1 MTLRRQRSTL
11 TARSHSMAARP
22 GRGAAAA
29 GSRAARRRK
38 RSNASRS
45 RGRSPLAT
53 PWIFFALSGFDRLHG
68 RVPTDDV
75 SIARL
80 RLRWNQICL
89 QPITLDQV
97 SFDWNGPLQILGR
110 KIHQAHPSLQLR
122 QDVCRLAERVE
133 DVANLTTMEFSL
145 SDGDHLRRVRERHRE
160 AERLGSL
167 EVGDEIE
174 LGWRLLLANR
184 LVLHRA

>member
-1 MTLRRQRSTL
+1 MLSPDVGRLQMIWSLLIGERNTDSPYRERYRDRGLRT
-11 TARSHSMAARP
+11 
-22 GRGAAAA
+22 
-29 GSRAARRRK
+29 
-38 RSNASRS
+38 
-45 RGRSPLAT
+45 
-53 PWIFFALSGFDRLHG
+53 RLHG

-145 SDGDHLRRVRERHRE
+145 SDGDHLRRVRE
-160 AERLGSL
+160 A
-167 EVGDEIE
+167 
-174 LGWRLLLANR
+174 AP
-184 LVLHRA
+184 